1 MERKLKLDGSPSG
14 SVANQETSKPSM
26 GKGKGNEGKK
36 MKKNVRFNL
45 PASDLKPSMEKRD
58 QVDEDSSKA
67 KKVEKMG
74 GGSRSRSSSKDRTP
88 TLIFSKRLTFGDL
101 LTGKLR
107 VPSLVFLP
115 KKHEGKHGRM
125 MVPFVDSKGEFWELE
140 ATPQWFSLNLDK
152 FVKAHGLK
160 CDDVILFYE
169 DGPNSRVCQVGFTG
183 AFGLMRKCHGEGWA
197 VGEGEPWV
205 RRVEMDDGEGNVLEA
220 LVLGIR
226 WMPVR
231 MGCDPTVS
239 FSSPKMTPL
248 PKIYVV
254 IAYRDVKD
262 VI

>member
-1 MERKLKLDGSPSG
+1 MSEKRPDFGLEKEMERKLKLDGSASG
-14 SVANQETSKPSM
+14 SVASQKPPSLQWEKEKEM
-26 GKGKGNEGKK
+26 KKTLTLVLGKT

-160 CDDVILFYE
+160 CDD
-169 DGPNSRVCQVGFTG
+169 GFTG
-183 AFGLMRKCHGEGWA
+183 AFGLMRKCHGEGWRWEMEKYGLLEKTA
-197 VGEGEPWV
+197 HWLVLAWAE
-205 RRVEMDDGEGNVLEA
+205 VEMDDGEGNVLEA

-231 MGCDPTVS
+231 MGCDPTMS
-239 FSSPKMTPL
+239 FSSTMKTHF
-248 PKIYVV
+248 
-254 IAYRDVKD
+254 
-262 VI
+262 

>member
-26 GKGKGNEGKK
+26 GKGKGNEGKT

-74 GGSRSRSSSKDRTP
+74 GGSSLCLWLPMSRSRSSSKDRTP

-169 DGPNSRVCQVGFTG
+169 DGPNSRYYVIDYERTG
-183 AFGLMRKCHGEGWA
+183 C
-197 VGEGEPWV
+197 
-205 RRVEMDDGEGNVLEA
+205 
-220 LVLGIR
+220 
-226 WMPVR
+226 
-231 MGCDPTVS
+231 
-239 FSSPKMTPL
+239 
-248 PKIYVV
+248 
-254 IAYRDVKD
+254 
-262 VI
+262 